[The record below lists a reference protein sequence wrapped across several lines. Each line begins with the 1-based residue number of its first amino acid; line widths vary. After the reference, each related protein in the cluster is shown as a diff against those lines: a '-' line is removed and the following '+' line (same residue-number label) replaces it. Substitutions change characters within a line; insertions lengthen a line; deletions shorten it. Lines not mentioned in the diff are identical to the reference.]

1 MEWTRGRFLN
11 EYIPGLFTVAL
22 DSYMNK
28 RAESMYGQL
37 CNLKNS
43 LKKRENDS
51 IRSGLSY
58 PQKKGEGAPVN
69 YDVEIEGPQQ
79 TWVHD
84 VWALAVRITEEAID
98 DNLYHLRAGGNADE
112 LQDLFEDLGQ
122 SMALNI
128 ETKVA
133 ALINFATATTYHT
146 TRFGTALA
154 STAQQRLDGSTYSNL
169 ATSTDLTYS
178 TFWANLIA
186 VENQLDHRQ
195 LKVKKTVEKLWI
207 PPQLERAATEIIK
220 SSDRPDTANRAINAY
235 AKSGRS
241 IKPMIWNEITNP
253 NLWMLQTDGRGIIFF
268 WARKT
273 RFAREREFQ
282 TGDMMCKSDQRFSAE
297 IADERDFYF
306 NVPS

>member
-22 DSYMNK
+22 DSFMSK
-28 RAESMYGQL
+28 RAESMYGSL
-37 CNLKNS
+37 CNIKNS

-51 IRSGLSY
+51 IRSGLGY
-58 PQKKGEGAPVN
+58 PTKKGEGAGVN

-84 VWALAVRITEEAID
+84 VWALAVRITEESID

-112 LQDLFEDLGQ
+112 LSDLFEDLGQ

-128 ETKVA
+128 EAKVA
-133 ALINFATATTYHT
+133 ALLNFCTVTTYHQ
-146 TRFGTALA
+146 TRFSTALA

-169 ATSTDLTYS
+169 GTSTDLTYS
-178 TFWANLIA
+178 TFWTNLIA
-186 VENQLDHRQ
+186 AENQLDHRQ
-195 LKVKKTVEKLWI
+195 LKIKKTVEKLWI

-220 SSDRPDTANRAINAY
+220 SSDRPDTANRAVNAY
-235 AKSGRS
+235 AQSGRKIS
-241 IKPMIWNEITNP
+241 LKIWNEITNP
-253 NLWMLQTDGRGIIFF
+253 NFWMLQTDGRGIIFLS
-268 WARKT
+268 ARKT

-282 TGDMMCKSDQRFSAE
+282 TGDMMCKSDQRFSVE
-297 IADERDFYF
+297 IADERDFYI
-306 NVPS
+306 NVPN